1 MSAGIDKTY
10 DIIHSTEGTEWHQFA
25 KPVEKIGEDIF
36 AMYRAPI
43 IESPLYFST
52 GGNPLDSSGPAFQ
65 RVESHKILIADC
77 RGIRPDLAPEHQ
89 LIPLHVPKT
98 SYCPITNGEIID
110 MMNAA
115 LADVLA
121 DGSAKVSSIGTLEAG
136 KKFFVSVSISA
147 ELRVRT
153 KFGTETIRANLNFVT
168 SHDGTLALN
177 VFDSMIRIVCMNT
190 LRWSMQAMGELQGK
204 VYHSDGASAR
214 INQLSNM
221 VKAVMAG
228 RSQFVQA
235 METLAQI
242 DVGAADIRRIPMG
255 YFASLGSEDGELST
269 RSLNA
274 SEEIARLAHKGLGN
288 HGATLYDI
296 ANGATEYWTS
306 GDGVGK
312 GKGANMASRAYKAN
326 FAAAADHKARFVN
339 GLLDDSTRNKWCKL
353 GARFETP
360 MVSFA
365 G

>member
-1 MSAGIDKTY
+1 MSSGIDKTY
-10 DIIHSTEGTEWHQFA
+10 DIIHSTEGTEWHKFA
-25 KPVEKIGEDIF
+25 TPVPSIGEEIF

-65 RVESHKILIADC
+65 QVESHKILIADC
-77 RGIRPDLAPEHQ
+77 RGIRPDLAPHNQ

-98 SYCPITNGEIID
+98 SYRPITNGEVID

-115 LADVLA
+115 LAEVLA

-136 KKFFVSVSISA
+136 RKFFISVSISA
-147 ELRVRT
+147 ELRVKTR
-153 KFGTETIRANLNFVT
+153 FGTETIRANLNFVT

-214 INQLSNM
+214 ISQLGEM
-221 VKAVMAG
+221 IQAVLAG

-235 METLAQI
+235 METLASI
-242 DVGAADIRRIPMG
+242 SADTAAMRHIPKG
-255 YFASLGSEDGELST
+255 YFLSIGDGEKLAT

-274 SEEIARLAHKGLGN
+274 CEEISRLAFRGMGN
-288 HGATLYDI
+288 HGETLYDL

-306 GDGVGK
+306 GEGTGK
-312 GKGANMASRAYKAN
+312 GKTANLASRAYKAN
-326 FAAAADHKARFVN
+326 FASAAEHKTRFVA
-339 GLLDDSTRNKWCKL
+339 GLLNEGTRNEWRKM
-353 GARFETP
+353 GASLESKVF
-360 MVSFA
+360 SFA